1 MIANV
6 GHELRTPLNSVIGFS
21 EILKDERMGPMGSPE
36 YPEFAG
42 EIHSSGTQLLEIIN
56 SILYMSQL
64 ESGSAE
70 MHQEILSLDRVI
82 SSNVEAFKA
91 AAEAEGISLKPMI
104 MPDLP
109 PVLFDRNGLS
119 RIMHYILDNAIKFG
133 SRGSKVWVAAR
144 VLKDGGIEIRCKD
157 TGAGIAEDVL
167 LEVLKPFR
175 QADGARSRRFEGV
188 GLGLTMANSIA
199 KSHNKAIDLESIEGI
214 GTTVILKI
222 PANRVVPEGAMDRD
236 QENADDIDASIAA

>member
-1 MIANV
+1 
-6 GHELRTPLNSVIGFS
+6 
-21 EILKDERMGPMGSPE
+21 
-36 YPEFAG
+36 
-42 EIHSSGTQLLEIIN
+42 
-56 SILYMSQL
+56 MSQL

-199 KSHNKAIDLESIEGI
+199 KLHNTTIDLESIEGI

-222 PANRVVPEGAMDRD
+222 PSNRVVPEGAMGRD